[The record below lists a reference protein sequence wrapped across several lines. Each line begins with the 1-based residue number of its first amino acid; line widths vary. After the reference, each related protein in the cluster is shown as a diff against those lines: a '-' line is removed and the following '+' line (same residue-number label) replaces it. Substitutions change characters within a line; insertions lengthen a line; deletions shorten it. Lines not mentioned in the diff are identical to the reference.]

1 MKESIAIL
9 MPKITDNERFTVRY
23 SGLAS
28 EIGKHGVTAAFAQS
42 HTSYNPDAHGFDEMH
57 DVDLNPLT
65 PYDLGRAAVVRDL
78 TMPKTDSQP
87 IYLDLFSPTLVH
99 DPVFNSYL
107 RNKANLYY
115 DLPGLHPS
123 TIIASH
129 DELDEAVATIQ
140 GKKVVVKPITGMA
153 SQGVF
158 IGDKDDVGVRPEGI
172 YMVQEFIDTHRG
184 VSELDIDGVHNVRI
198 VSIDS
203 QIVGAVGRVNTA
215 EAVMLQDDI
224 YDKVYRPDELPE
236 SFLAISDAV
245 HKTLKQLPGQG
256 RNIIAID
263 VMRGIDSEG
272 EQVDVLCEVNRRPM
286 RISDYDLL
294 SPQKDPVGIAWI
306 SRQWDAHEATMLVK
320 AL

>member
-1 MKESIAIL
+1 MKESIAVL

-23 SGLAS
+23 SGLSS
-28 EIGKHGVTAAFAQS
+28 EIGKHGVSVAFAQS
-42 HTSYNPDAHGFDEMH
+42 HTSYNPDTHGFDVLH
-57 DVDLNPLT
+57 DVDMNPVAAR
-65 PYDLGRAAVVRDL
+65 DLGRIAVVRDL
-78 TMPKTDSQP
+78 TMPKADNQP
-87 IYLDLFSPTLVH
+87 MYLDLFSPTLVH
-99 DPVFNSYL
+99 DPVLNSYL
-107 RNKANLYY
+107 RNKANMYH
-115 DLPGLHPS
+115 DLPDLHPS

-129 DELDEAVATIQ
+129 QELDEAVAAIQ
-140 GKKVVVKPITGMA
+140 GKKVVVKPVTGMA
-153 SQGVF
+153 SEGVF
-158 IGDKDDVGVRPEGI
+158 IGKKEDAGERADGY

-203 QIVGAVGRVNTA
+203 KIIGAVGRVNAA

-236 SFLAISDAV
+236 SFLAISDSV
-245 HKTLKQLPGQG
+245 HSTLKQLPSNG
-256 RNIIAID
+256 RNVIAID
-263 VMRGIDSEG
+263 VMRGVDASG

-294 SPQKDPVGIAWI
+294 SPQRDPAGIAWI